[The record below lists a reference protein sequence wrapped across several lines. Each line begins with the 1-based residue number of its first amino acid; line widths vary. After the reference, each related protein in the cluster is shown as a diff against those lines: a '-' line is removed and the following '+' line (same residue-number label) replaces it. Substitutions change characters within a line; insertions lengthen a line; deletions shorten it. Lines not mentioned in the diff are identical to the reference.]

1 MHQLENSDVDI
12 VIPVDGIRSAVAV
25 AWDSDSDSIFWTDV
39 ESDTI
44 NRAHL
49 NGSQQ
54 RVIVSSNLGKDLYM
68 FPLSQFLA
76 GFPHFVRKYSLPLW
90 HQHAH
95 MPVSSIT
102 FGLTD
107 ELFGEI
113 WDELT

>member
-1 MHQLENSDVDI
+1 MRQLENSDVDV

-54 RVIVSSNLGKDLYM
+54 RVIVSSNLGKVLHM
-68 FPLSQFLA
+68 LLFL
-76 GFPHFVRKYSLPLW
+76 
-90 HQHAH
+90 
-95 MPVSSIT
+95 
-102 FGLTD
+102 
-107 ELFGEI
+107 
-113 WDELT
+113 